1 MCFSPTSK
9 VATKLKYDL
18 PEYIF
23 LSNHINIFRTTEI
36 KKNPD
41 PLSIFSP
48 LPKLSQSQTP
58 SNSQACDDVDDILNT
73 NLDDFLDDSPKESEA
88 ESDENKENTVPDALL
103 HYTSPKPPLYN
114 CLDFDPYIFIKNLPP
129 YNEVV
134 KNKLPIVIPEL
145 VVEENKSQ
153 NQQKQQNSENE
164 IVKDHTLILDLDET
178 LVHCS
183 IEKIKN
189 CDMKFNVDY
198 NGLEYEVYV
207 KMRPHLKH
215 FIDTVSKYFE
225 VIVFTASQK
234 VYAEKF
240 LDSIDSKRE
249 KIKYRLYRDSCICV
263 DGNYIKDLN
272 VLGRDLNKC
281 VIIDNSP
288 YAFGYQVDNGI
299 PIESWFD
306 DEKDTELLRIIPFLI
321 SLSKCDDVKKEIRK
335 RYKLYELIK

>member
-1 MCFSPTSK
+1 MCFSPSTK
-9 VATKLKYDL
+9 VPTKLKYDTPVYL
-18 PEYIF
+18 LYVFI
-23 LSNHINIFRTTEI
+23 LIYRTTEI
-36 KKNPD
+36 KKNTD

-58 SNSQACDDVDDILNT
+58 TNSQLSENEDDILHT
-73 NLDDFLDDSPKESEA
+73 NFDFLDEPENGEEDDE
-88 ESDENKENTVPDALL
+88 DENKNNTVPDAIL

-129 YNEVV
+129 YEEVV
-134 KNKLPIVIPEL
+134 KNKLPVVIPEMII
-145 VVEENKSQ
+145 
-153 NQQKQQNSENE
+153 QKTNVDGINNPNTGNE
-164 IVKDHTLILDLDET
+164 IIKDHTLILDLDET

-189 CDMKFNVDY
+189 YDMKFSVNY
-198 NGLEYEVYV
+198 NGLDYEVYV

-240 LDSIDSKRE
+240 LNSLDSKRE

-288 YAFGYQVDNGI
+288 HAFGYQVDNGI

-321 SLSKCDDVKKEIRK
+321 SLSKCEDVKKEIRK
-335 RYKLYELIK
+335 RYRLYELIK